1 MCLIIC
7 FYWQRGCHG
16 HDHMVVGC
24 TVQSLPIATNLVRLN
39 PADGEVYSLQHYV
52 INFVRIIY
60 KMKNE
65 KYHIVRTVHKLIRLK
80 NCRNRVN
87 LIHDRSIY

>member
-7 FYWQRGCHG
+7 FYWHG

-52 INFVRIIY
+52 IN
-60 KMKNE
+60 
-65 KYHIVRTVHKLIRLK
+65 LSGL
-80 NCRNRVN
+80 
-87 LIHDRSIY
+87 SIK